1 MNNMKKLYIY
11 CLIASMLVQLTA
23 CRDEVDVDN
32 LLSFPP
38 TILSVTPKTGV
49 KTGDFDIKVIL
60 VDGVSSPL
68 STATV
73 TLKDAD
79 GNELASITKSLSGIK
94 DSVVIEGSLFQAE
107 SLPLGDYSITIAAK
121 DSKNQESTQVSNFKV
136 VNQLY
141 LANFERMYIAGGF
154 NGWSASELE
163 LVADNTWEIKNID
176 LQGGPWKLKNTE
188 DWSDQDWGDINCDG
202 TMEPKGSNDN
212 TNCNY
217 SGAVNVRFNDETLKY
232 TVLPA
237 VNYVTNLEGLY
248 LLGTFNDFTGPQPQ
262 FKLVADH
269 SWEVSEIRMKAG
281 DVFRFTE
288 SPTFEGK
295 NYGDNN
301 LDGKAEEYGANIK
314 LRESYKDAYYKI
326 TFNDATRLYT
336 ITVVRY
342 PFPSELYLVGGS
354 TSVAWEPG
362 NAIPFRKTG
371 DGKFEIY
378 AYLKVVSGD
387 GNGFKLLQVK
397 DWPGDWG
404 KGEDGKVIQEGE
416 SNITVATDGFYRI
429 TVDFNTSSYAVEKT
443 NWGLVGFARTGND
456 AGWNAD
462 TDMTFDGDWDSYT
475 WRVTMHLYAGEYKF
489 RANDLWTINFGDD
502 GRDGKLEA
510 GAGTN
515 MLIAAEDDYVIEMR
529 LDPVNGYTYTVTPQ

>member
-1 MNNMKKLYIY
+1 MKKLYIY
-11 CLIASMLVQLTA
+11 FLIASMLVQLTA

-79 GNELASITKSLSGIK
+79 GNELASVTKSLSGIK
-94 DSVVIEGSLFQAE
+94 DSVLIEGSSFNAE

-121 DSKNQESTQVSNFKV
+121 DSKNQESTQVSNFKI

-141 LANFERMYIAGGF
+141 LANFERMFIAGGF

-163 LVADNTWEIKNID
+163 LVADNTWEIKNVD

-202 TMEPKGSNDN
+202 IMEPKGSNDN

-237 VNYVTNLEGLY
+237 VNYATNLEGLY

-269 SWEVSEIRMKAG
+269 SWEVAEIRMKAG
-281 DVFRFTE
+281 DVFRFAE

-314 LRESYKDAYYKI
+314 LGESYKDAYYKI

-354 TSVAWEPG
+354 TSIAWEPG
-362 NAIPFRKTG
+362 SAIPFKKTA

-378 AYLKVVSGD
+378 AYLKVISD
-387 GNGFKLLQVK
+387 GNGFKFLQVK
-397 DWPGDWG
+397 DWAGDWG
-404 KGEDGKVIQEGE
+404 KGDEGKVVQDGE

-429 TVDFNTSSYAVEKT
+429 TVDFTTGSYTVEKT

-489 RANDLWTINFGDD
+489 RANDLWTINFGDN
-502 GRDGKLEA
+502 GRDGKLDFD
-510 GAGTN
+510 AGTN
-515 MLIAAEDDYVIEMR
+515 MLIGAEDDYVIEMI

>member
-1 MNNMKKLYIY
+1 MKKLYIY
-11 CLIASMLVQLTA
+11 FLIASMLVQLSA

-32 LLSFPP
+32 LMNFPP

-60 VDGVSSPL
+60 VDGISSPL
-68 STATV
+68 NTATV

-79 GNELASITKSLSGIK
+79 GNELASVTKTLSGVK
-94 DSVVIEGSLFQAE
+94 DSVLIEGSSFNAE
-107 SLPLGDYSITIAAK
+107 SLPLGDYSISIVAK
-121 DSKNQESTQVSNFKV
+121 DSKNQESTQVSSFKI

-141 LANFERMYIAGGF
+141 LANFERMFIAGGF

-188 DWSDQDWGDINCDG
+188 DWSDQDWGDTNCDG
-202 TMEPKGSNDN
+202 TMEPKGSNGD
-212 TNCNY
+212 TNCDF

-237 VNYVTNLEGLY
+237 VNYATNLDGLY

-262 FKLVADH
+262 FKLVADYT
-269 SWEVSEIRMKAG
+269 WEVAEIRMQAG
-281 DVFRFTE
+281 DAFRFSE
-288 SPTFEGK
+288 GATFEGK

-314 LRESYKDAYYKI
+314 LDNSYKDAYYKI

-354 TSVAWEPG
+354 TSISWEPG
-362 NAIPFRKTG
+362 NSIPFRKTA
-371 DGKFEIY
+371 DGKFEIF
-378 AYLKVVSGD
+378 AYLKVISGD
-387 GNGFKLLQVK
+387 GNGFKLLQTK

-404 KGEDGKVIQEGE
+404 KGDEGKLLQEGE
-416 SNITVATDGFYRI
+416 ANITVAEDGFYRI
-429 TVDFNTSSYAVEKT
+429 MVDFTTGSYTITKT
-443 NWGLVGFARTGND
+443 NWGVVGFARTGTD

-462 TDMTFDGDWDSYT
+462 TNMTFDGDWDSYT
-475 WRVTMHLYAGEYKF
+475 WRVTTHLYAGEYKF
-489 RANDLWTINFGDD
+489 RANGTWAINFGDN
-502 GRDGKLEA
+502 GRDGKLELD
-510 GAGTN
+510 AGTN
-515 MLIAAEDDYVIEMR
+515 MIIASEGDYVVEMI

>member
-1 MNNMKKLYIY
+1 MKKIYIY
-11 CLIASMLVQLTA
+11 FLIASMLVQLSA

-32 LLSFPP
+32 LMNFPP

-60 VDGVSSPL
+60 VDGISSPL

-73 TLKDAD
+73 TLKDGD
-79 GNELASITKSLSGIK
+79 GNELASVTKTLNGVK
-94 DSVVIEGSLFQAE
+94 DSVLVEGSSFNAE
-107 SLPLGDYSITIAAK
+107 SLPLGDYSISIVAK
-121 DSKNQESTQVSNFKV
+121 DSKNQESTQVSNFKI

-141 LANFERMYIAGGF
+141 LANFERMFIAGGF
-154 NGWSASELE
+154 NGWSATELE

-212 TNCNY
+212 TSCDF
-217 SGAVNVRFNDETLKY
+217 SGLVNVRFNDETLKY

-237 VNYVTNLEGLY
+237 VNYATNLEGLY
-248 LLGTFNDFTGPQPQ
+248 LLGTFNEFTGPQPQ

-269 SWEVSEIRMKAG
+269 TWEVAEIRMKSG
-281 DVFRFTE
+281 DVFRFVE
-288 SPTFEGK
+288 GPTFEGK

-314 LRESYKDAYYKI
+314 LDNSYKDAYYKI
-326 TFNDATRLYT
+326 TFNDATRIYK

-354 TSVAWEPG
+354 TSIGWDPG
-362 NAIPFRKTG
+362 NAIPFRKTA
-371 DGKFEIY
+371 DGKFEVF
-378 AYLKVVSGD
+378 AYLKVLDD

-397 DWPGDWG
+397 DWAGDWG
-404 KGEDGKVIQEGE
+404 KGEEGKVIQEGE
-416 SNITVATDGFYRI
+416 SNITVAEDGFYRI
-429 TVDFNTSSYAVEKT
+429 AVDFTAGSYTVTKT
-443 NWGLVGFARTGND
+443 NWGIVGSSRTGND
-456 AGWNAD
+456 DGWNDD
-462 TDMTFDGDWDSYT
+462 TAMTFDGDWDSYT
-475 WRVTMHLYAGEYKF
+475 WRATLHLYKGEYKF
-489 RANDLWTINFGDD
+489 RANGNWDINFGDD
-502 GRDGKLEA
+502 GANGTLEVG
-510 GAGTN
+510 GANIKIDADKVG
-515 MLIAAEDDYVIEMR
+515 DYVVEMI
-529 LDPVNGYTYTVTPQ
+529 LDPVAGYTYTVTPQ

>member
-1 MNNMKKLYIY
+1 MKKLYIY
-11 CLIASMLVQLTA
+11 FLIASMLVQLSA

-32 LLSFPP
+32 LMNFPP

-49 KTGDFDIKVIL
+49 KTGDFDIKVVL
-60 VDGVSSPL
+60 VDGISSPL

-79 GNELASITKSLSGIK
+79 GNELASVTKTLSGVK
-94 DSVVIEGSLFQAE
+94 DSVLIEGSSFNAE
-107 SLPLGDYSITIAAK
+107 SLALGDYSISIVAK
-121 DSKNQESTQVSNFKV
+121 DSKNQESTQVSNFKI

-141 LANFERMYIAGGF
+141 LANFERMFIAGGF

-217 SGAVNVRFNDETLKY
+217 SGLVNVRFDDETLKY

-237 VNYVTNLEGLY
+237 VNYATNLEGLY

-269 SWEVSEIRMKAG
+269 TWEVSEIRMKAG
-281 DVFRFTE
+281 DVFRFVE
-288 SPTFEGK
+288 GPTFEGK
-295 NYGDNN
+295 NYGDTN

-314 LRESYKDAYYKI
+314 LDNSYKDAYYKI
-326 TFNDATRLYT
+326 TFNDATRIYK

-354 TSVAWEPG
+354 TSVGWNPG
-362 NAIPFRKTG
+362 SALPFNKIA
-371 DGKFEIY
+371 DGKFEILTE
-378 AYLKVVSGD
+378 LKVVDD
-387 GNGFKLLQVK
+387 GNGFKFLQVK
-397 DWPGDWG
+397 DWAGDWG
-404 KGEDGKVIQEGE
+404 KGEEGKLLQEGE
-416 SNITVATDGFYRI
+416 SNITVAVNGFYRI
-429 TVDFNTSSYAVEKT
+429 TVDFTT
-443 NWGLVGFARTGND
+443 GF
-456 AGWNAD
+456 
-462 TDMTFDGDWDSYT
+462 
-475 WRVTMHLYAGEYKF
+475 
-489 RANDLWTINFGDD
+489 
-502 GRDGKLEA
+502 
-510 GAGTN
+510 
-515 MLIAAEDDYVIEMR
+515 
-529 LDPVNGYTYTVTPQ
+529 YTVTPQ